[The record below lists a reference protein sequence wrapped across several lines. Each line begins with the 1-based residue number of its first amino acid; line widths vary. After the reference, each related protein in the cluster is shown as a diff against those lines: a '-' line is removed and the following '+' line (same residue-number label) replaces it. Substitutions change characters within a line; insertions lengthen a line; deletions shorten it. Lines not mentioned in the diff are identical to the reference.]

1 MGTAYRLTETQAPDG
16 YQLDATPYEFALKAC
31 EAPTNL
37 KPDDWKGVEHISMD
51 TITRTNQLLPMKHTM
66 PLTGDGRWLIL
77 LLAVSVL
84 TAGAGIILLVRGGR
98 R

>member
-1 MGTAYRLTETQAPDG
+1 
-16 YQLDATPYEFALKAC
+16 
-31 EAPTNL
+31 
-37 KPDDWKGVEHISMD
+37 MD